1 MDKPLPTRIENY
13 DDAISWLY
21 DRIDYER
28 VRPSGQVNPFRLE
41 RVERLL
47 QRIGAPHERI
57 PAIHIAGTKGKGST
71 AAMVDSILQA
81 SGIRSGLF
89 TSPHIEQF
97 EERMRVSGHMPHA
110 DQLTRLVARLC
121 KVLQEAEMDA
131 NDRIP
136 TFFEVTTLLGW
147 MLFDEQNV
155 QIAVL
160 ETGLGGRLDCTN
172 VCQPLV
178 TVITSIG
185 LDHTQILGDTI
196 SKIAVEKAGILKAG
210 VPVVQ
215 GQLAGDADQVV
226 AARARE
232 LGCERYLCGREFA
245 WHVDNS
251 AVEHLRARHA
261 RQHGRRSTGPGDG
274 SQHDSNSSGR
284 RTQRISVIT
293 PSRNYD
299 ALTLPL
305 LGVHQAHNASL
316 AVMVCELLRG
326 RGYPQITP
334 SAIAE
339 GIESTHWPLRFEV
352 FDGHPTIILDAAHNP
367 DSMQAVAGVLQGE
380 EWQNRCRVLVLA
392 VSSDKD
398 ARGMQQLILPH
409 FDHVVFT
416 RFLGNPRSIDPEQ
429 LKDIGQSICDEGW
442 AGQPTHLD
450 QTAQLHVASDP
461 TTAIARAR
469 QLAGSGGLVC
479 ITGSIFL
486 AAEARSLLLK
496 HPQPR

>member
-28 VRPSGQVNPFRLE
+28 VRPSGPINPFRLE

-47 QRIGAPHERI
+47 QRIGSPHERI
-57 PAIHIAGTKGKGST
+57 PAVHIAGTKGKGST
-71 AAMVDSILQA
+71 AAMIDSILQS

-97 EERMRVSGHMPHA
+97 EERMRVAGHMPHA

-121 KVLQEAEMDA
+121 KVLQEAEMDVS
-131 NDRIP
+131 DRIP

-178 TVITSIG
+178 TVISSIG

-196 SKIAVEKAGILKAG
+196 SKIAAEKAGILKAG

-232 LGCERYLCGREFA
+232 LGCERYVCGREFA
-245 WHVDNS
+245 WHVEHS
-251 AVEHLRARHA
+251 AADPARLHSD
-261 RQHGRRSTGPGDG
+261 RDPGLSDG
-274 SQHDSNSSGR
+274 CSHDSKTNGR
-284 RTQRISVIT
+284 RTQQISVIT
-293 PSRNYD
+293 PEQSYD
-299 ALTLPL
+299 EMTLPL

-326 RGYPQITP
+326 RGYPEITP
-334 SAIAE
+334 AAIAA
-339 GIESTHWPLRFEV
+339 GIKATHWPLRFEV
-352 FDGHPTIILDAAHNP
+352 FDGSPTIILDAAHNP
-367 DSMQAVAGVLQGE
+367 DSMLAVAGVLRGA
-380 EWQNRCRVLVLA
+380 EWQGRCRILVLA

-398 ARGMQQLILPH
+398 ARGMLQIILPH
-409 FDHVVFT
+409 FDHVIFT
-416 RFLGNPRSIDPEQ
+416 KFLGNPRSIDPDQ
-429 LKDIGQSICDEGW
+429 LNDIAMSLRTGDTQNQPDE
-442 AGQPTHLD
+442 PLHH
-450 QTAQLHVASDP
+450 AQLHVAADP
-461 TTAIARAR
+461 TTAIADAR
-469 QLAGSGGLVC
+469 HLAGLNGLVC

-496 HPQPR
+496 KQTR